1 MIFSLKKKNLVFPEC
16 YTGQEPFTHCS
27 AAQVSSAM
35 NCLIIHFTHF
45 SIGPFVAG
53 FLFVCLF
60 VCFCLLVSSE
70 LRPKEI
76 LRISAKHLKTLLI
89 KNKLFLKIFPVRKF
103 LEEANRFFLGDTKI
117 QKNQVSKIFSVAFV
131 NS

>member
-1 MIFSLKKKNLVFPEC
+1 M
-16 YTGQEPFTHCS
+16 
-27 AAQVSSAM
+27 
-35 NCLIIHFTHF
+35 
-45 SIGPFVAG
+45 
-53 FLFVCLF
+53 
-60 VCFCLLVSSE
+60 SSE

-76 LRISAKHLKTLLI
+76 PKNKCKTFKTLLI